1 MTVYSVLRLAVAT
14 AAAALLLY
22 CSASS
27 FAQAPSS
34 PFVSP
39 MFADNM
45 VLQRGIPDNVWG
57 WTTPGQKVA
66 VTINNKTAT
75 AVAGADGKWIA
86 AVGPFK
92 AGGPYT
98 LSISGPQT
106 ATISNVLIGD
116 VWVCSGQSNMEFGIG
131 NAINSAQEIA
141 AANYPNIRIY
151 TVNKVTS
158 AAPLL
163 YAGDTAWQP
172 VTPDSIAKQGTW
184 NGFTAVGYF
193 FARDLQ
199 KDLNVPIGLI
209 QSSWGGTPAEAWTS
223 SDALGKNLPEFAP
236 QLAALNDNTGE
247 TQAQKEAD
255 WYSKNDPGA
264 AGTWQDPNSDISAW
278 KPIALPGYFQNAG
291 IPELTGI
298 NGIVW
303 FRSKFDLPTADTGK
317 DGVLSIMVDDNDTT
331 WVNGTLVGATEGFNV
346 QRTYAIPG
354 SLLKPTGNV
363 IAIRCMD
370 TGGVGGVYGDPA
382 NFKVGFAGGQDVM
395 LAGNWQYKL
404 AANLTQLPAFPGAI
418 ANNPNYPSTLY
429 NGMIAP
435 IDLFGI
441 KGALWYQGEANAG
454 NAIQYR
460 TLLPTMITDWR
471 ARWNE
476 GNFPFLIV
484 QLAGWQPGGASWPE
498 LRQAQWLTAVNVP
511 NTGIVTAIDTGDQA
525 DIHPKNKQEVGRR
538 LALVAEATTYGK
550 KVAYSGPV
558 FQSATVEGAT
568 IRITFTQLGGGL
580 VAQGGTALTGFEIAG
595 SDGNFVAADA
605 KIDGSTVVVSS
616 AQVTAPVA
624 VQYDWSAYP
633 NGNLYNQ
640 ASLPT
645 FPFKS
650 DEK

>member
-1 MTVYSVLRLAVAT
+1 
-14 AAAALLLY
+14 
-22 CSASS
+22 
-27 FAQAPSS
+27 
-34 PFVSP
+34 
-39 MFADNM
+39 
-45 VLQRGIPDNVWG
+45 
-57 WTTPGQKVA
+57 
-66 VTINNKTAT
+66 
-75 AVAGADGKWIA
+75 
-86 AVGPFK
+86 
-92 AGGPYT
+92 
-98 LSISGPQT
+98 
-106 ATISNVLIGD
+106 
-116 VWVCSGQSNMEFGIG
+116 
-131 NAINSAQEIA
+131 
-141 AANYPNIRIY
+141 
-151 TVNKVTS
+151 
-158 AAPLL
+158 
-163 YAGDTAWQP
+163 
-172 VTPDSIAKQGTW
+172 
-184 NGFTAVGYF
+184 
-193 FARDLQ
+193 
-199 KDLNVPIGLI
+199 
-209 QSSWGGTPAEAWTS
+209 
-223 SDALGKNLPEFAP
+223 
-236 QLAALNDNTGE
+236 
-247 TQAQKEAD
+247 
-255 WYSKNDPGA
+255 
-264 AGTWQDPNSDISAW
+264 
-278 KPIALPGYFQNAG
+278 
-291 IPELTGI
+291 
-298 NGIVW
+298 
-303 FRSKFDLPTADTGK
+303 
-317 DGVLSIMVDDNDTT
+317 
-331 WVNGTLVGATEGFNV
+331 
-346 QRTYAIPG
+346 
-354 SLLKPTGNV
+354 
-363 IAIRCMD
+363 MD